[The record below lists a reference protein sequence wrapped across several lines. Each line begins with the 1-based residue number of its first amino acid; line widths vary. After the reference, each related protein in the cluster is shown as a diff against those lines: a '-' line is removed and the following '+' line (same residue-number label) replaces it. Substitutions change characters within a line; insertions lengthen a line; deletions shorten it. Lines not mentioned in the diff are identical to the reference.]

1 MPHLHTPAEFF
12 EDVRPSN
19 RIFRPMFGQSQISRT
34 ITAAFFPAYFRL
46 ISQLSELESSTFG
59 IAD

>member
-1 MPHLHTPAEFF
+1 MFGRLIVFFGQYSASRKFLGGLEPAFF
-12 EDVRPSN
+12 FR
-19 RIFRPMFGQSQISRT
+19 RIFGLFW
-34 ITAAFFPAYFRL
+34 L